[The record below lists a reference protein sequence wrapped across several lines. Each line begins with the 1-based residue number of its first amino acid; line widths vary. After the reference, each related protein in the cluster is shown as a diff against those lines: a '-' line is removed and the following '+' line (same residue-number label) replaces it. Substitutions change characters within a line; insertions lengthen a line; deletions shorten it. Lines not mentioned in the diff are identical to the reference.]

1 MEDFFAF
8 ETKTPKMKRFV
19 TPIREMEKDFTDSP
33 PSNPMENILIAE
45 VYNPSRWFL
54 RVCSPPGDELWYP
67 GGKLW

>member
-33 PSNPMENILIAE
+33 PSNPIENILIG
-45 VYNPSRWFL
+45 YQNPKKSR
-54 RVCSPPGDELWYP
+54 
-67 GGKLW
+67 